1 MQARDLCSIQFYTS
15 GYNFGGLKKSR
26 LECIQS
32 LIIELIRDMNIIGPQ
47 VRALREDQDLT
58 LKDLAFKL
66 NTLGWDISYSLLSKI
81 EKKKRKITD
90 IELLFFCEAFN
101 VKSETLLNSD
111 GMHYKVCIGVRN

>member
-1 MQARDLCSIQFYTS
+1 
-15 GYNFGGLKKSR
+15 
-26 LECIQS
+26 
-32 LIIELIRDMNIIGPQ
+32 MNIIGPQ

-90 IELLFFCEAFN
+90 IELLFF
-101 VKSETLLNSD
+101 
-111 GMHYKVCIGVRN
+111 